1 MPTASDL
8 VTDLPADFET
18 FGQAVATSMA
28 DLLGGTTGQVLAK
41 NSNTDMDFVW
51 TSPNPGDITAVTAG
65 TGISGGGTSG
75 AVTITNS
82 MATEIAAKG
91 DLIAGTGSQTFD
103 NVAVGTNGQVLTADS
118 TAATGLAWTTVSGA
132 PTSLG
137 YAAGK
142 NKVIN
147 GDFNINQRSFT
158 SLTCS
163 GTDQYGFDRWLGV
176 GNTGTV
182 TYSTQAF
189 TAGTAPV
196 TGYESTNFA
205 RVVTSGQ
212 SGVSAYAILS
222 QKMESVRTFANQ
234 TITVSFWA
242 KAASGTPKVAIE
254 MSQNFGSGGSAGVN
268 TYAGQ
273 ATISTS
279 WARYSVTVAIPSISG
294 KTIGAGDCLALNIW
308 FASGTALDSRTG
320 SIGIQTGTFDIWGVQ
335 AEAGSTMTAF
345 QTATGTL
352 QGELAAC
359 QRYYWRNTAGSGVY
373 APMAQFGIFSAT
385 NTMIG
390 VVPFPVAMR
399 TTPSSVD
406 FSTLQL
412 VDNAVSTYTVSAV
425 TLISAGTLTAQCDFI
440 VSGATANRTGWARAN
455 NSSTAYLGFSAEL

>member
-1 MPTASDL
+1 MATTPNFNWSTPDNTGL
-8 VTDLPADFET
+8 VKNGALDIRTLGNSIDA
-18 FGQAVATSMA
+18 SMA
-28 DLLGGTTGQVLAK
+28 DLKGGTTGQVLSKA
-41 NSNTDMDFVW
+41 SNTDMDFVW
-51 TSPNPGDITAVTAG
+51 
-65 TGISGGGTSG
+65 
-75 AVTITNS
+75 
-82 MATEIAAKG
+82 AA
-91 DLIAGTGSQTFD
+91 DA
-103 NVAVGTNGQVLTADS
+103 
-118 TAATGLAWTTVSGA
+118 GA

-137 YAAGK
+137 FAAGK
-142 NKVIN
+142 NTILN
-147 GDFNINQRSFT
+147 GDFRLNQRSFT

-196 TGYESTNFA
+196 TGYEGTNFA
-205 RVVTSGQ
+205 RMVTSGQ

-222 QKMESVRTFANQ
+222 QKIESVRSFANQ

-242 KAASGTPKVAIE
+242 KTASGTPKVAIE

-359 QRYYWRNTAGSGVY
+359 QRYYQRRIANSSDFGNGFTYSTTGAIFPIQFLTTMRVAPTALEQTGTAGDYRVGAVASFTCTAVPTFY
-373 APMAQFGIFSAT
+373 AANTYSISLLATSTGMTAGQGARLFSDLA
-385 NTMIG
+385 NT
-390 VVPFPVAMR
+390 
-399 TTPSSVD
+399 
-406 FSTLQL
+406 
-412 VDNAVSTYTVSAV
+412 
-425 TLISAGTLTAQCDFI
+425 
-440 VSGATANRTGWARAN
+440 
-455 NSSTAYLGFSAEL
+455 YLGWSAEL